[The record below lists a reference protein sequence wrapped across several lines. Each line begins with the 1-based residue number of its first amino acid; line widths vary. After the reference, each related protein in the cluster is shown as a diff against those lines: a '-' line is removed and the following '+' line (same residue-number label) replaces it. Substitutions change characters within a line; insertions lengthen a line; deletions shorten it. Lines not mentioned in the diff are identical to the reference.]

1 MSETTGTDAGAPA
14 EAGTDP
20 DAGGEPE
27 DPTEPATEA
36 EPRRTSLRRQ
46 LALLRYVRP
55 YWRALLVVL
64 ATMLAEVGLQLL
76 RPWPLKIL
84 VDNVL
89 GGHPI
94 PSGLSTVTGATTP
107 SGLLP
112 WVVVAEVVIFLGGT
126 AAGMAAPT
134 TTETMAQRLG
144 ASMR

>member
-1 MSETTGTDAGAPA
+1 MSETTWTDAGAPA

-20 DAGGEPE
+20 DAGGESE

-94 PSGLSTVTGATTP
+94 PSGLSTVTGDRYA
-107 SGLLP
+107 GEIINEREQEIL
-112 WVVVAEVVIFLGGT
+112 VHVAHR
-126 AAGMAAPT
+126 
-134 TTETMAQRLG
+134 RL
-144 ASMR
+144 R